1 MCFGACK
8 SFQWLK
14 YYMFSQENAP
24 LEEVF
29 QHLKCTRD
37 GLTSDEVSK
46 RLELFGYNKLEE
58 KKVVK
63 LLCLVLHLYVFDLFV
78 CV

>member
-1 MCFGACK
+1 
-8 SFQWLK
+8 
-14 YYMFSQENAP
+14 MFSQENAP